1 MFSCKF
7 CEIFKKIF
15 FTECISMTTSV
26 LVDSAALS
34 WNISTLSML
43 TYSSSY
49 NLHLFVEFWLVDTW
63 LFAHWRHQRAVT
75 RLKNVRQ
82 LNIRRGI
89 KRVSNCHKVNL
100 LVCYK
105 INSSFLILKVS
116 LTHWSVFS
124 FETFIVSLL
133 VNVTLFTYS
142 FFRSIF

>member
-1 MFSCKF
+1 
-7 CEIFKKIF
+7 
-15 FTECISMTTSV
+15 MTTSV

-89 KRVSNCHKVNL
+89 KLGFQLSQSQPL
-100 LVCYK
+100 SML
-105 INSSFLILKVS
+105 
-116 LTHWSVFS
+116 
-124 FETFIVSLL
+124 
-133 VNVTLFTYS
+133 
-142 FFRSIF
+142 